1 MHLKKFGLDSEPFA
15 AVFQPAFFYRGHQH
29 GAALSFLERSFAI
42 GAPAVA
48 LIGTKGTGKSASLR
62 YGMERRRGGG
72 RLGQID
78 GLAAS
83 PVAFLGDVLA
93 AFGFDAIEA
102 GHAELRNLLSVFVV
116 QARQCGQPVVLQV
129 RDPNMPSPEVAEEIL
144 WLMQAL
150 GGEEGFQLLFSG
162 SEPLERLLASPR
174 LAPLARQCALRHRL
188 SPLDESET
196 VDYVHFRLA
205 AAGASDAPGV
215 LPDAAARGIHA
226 ATGGV
231 VRAINRVAAAALALG
246 AREEAERIEA
256 ATVRRA
262 AVELGLVGRA
272 GSGGNEF
279 RLEVRLEETPYTSLP
294 LGGSKILIGR
304 HSHNEINLRDGSV
317 SRYHAMIV
325 PEGNGWV
332 VVDLN
337 STNGTTVNGE
347 AVQRRPLE
355 DGDRIAVG
363 RFEIEFSGRGD
374 PGLGRAGEPDLR
386 RTVVVG
392 DS

>member
-29 GAALSFLERSFAI
+29 DAALSFLERSFAI
-42 GAPAVA
+42 GAPAMA
-48 LIGTKGTGKSASLR
+48 LIGAKGTGKSACLR

-78 GLAAS
+78 GLAPS
-83 PVAFLGDVLA
+83 PTAFLGDVLA
-93 AFGFDAIEA
+93 AFGFDNIEA

-116 QARQCGQPVVLQV
+116 QARRCDQHVLLQI
-129 RDPNMPSPEVAEEIL
+129 RDPNMPSPEVAEEML
-144 WLMQAL
+144 WLLQAL
-150 GGEEGFQLLFSG
+150 GREEGLQLIFSG
-162 SEPLERLLASPR
+162 SEPVERLLASPR
-174 LAPLARQCALRHRL
+174 LAALSRQCRHRHRL
-188 SPLDESET
+188 EPLDEAET
-196 VDYVHFRLA
+196 VDYVQFRLA
-205 AAGASDAPGV
+205 AAGASDPPGI
-215 LPDAAARGIHA
+215 LPDDAARGIHA

-231 VRAINRVAAAALALG
+231 VRAVNRLAAAALALG
-246 AREEAERIEA
+246 ARQEAGQVEA

-262 AVELGLVGRA
+262 AVELGLVDRR
-272 GSGGNEF
+272 GSGVNGF
-279 RLEVRLEETPYTSLP
+279 SLEVRLEDMPYTSLP

-347 AVQRRPLE
+347 AVQRRPLA

-374 PGLGRAGEPDLR
+374 AGLGRPEEPDMR

-392 DS
+392 NS